1 MQHLSYYVVLGCV
14 AGVLLGSWAY
24 FRRYQVSRPP
34 IGVFNLKDIALM
46 VVLIILLPLLYLA
59 LPLWLAASLLLLVAL
74 SLLYFT
80 WEPVLR
86 ARWAIWLA
94 TLSLLALD
102 SAAAFLLGTS
112 QNAFFAVNNTV
123 LLLMVVGATNLW
135 VQSGMKARDA
145 ALLGVFLALYDFI
158 ATAQLP
164 LMGDLVAR
172 LSGLPLAPM
181 VAWSSEHSLWGI
193 GLGDVL
199 LATVFPL
206 VMRKAFGRT
215 AGLVA
220 LLLALLAIGTLLAL
234 PLQGLFPVM
243 VVLGPLMLLQYL
255 YWRRRRGRERTTWQ
269 YLQEE
274 PLEPRGQNPPLLPEP
289 LASARSLVEKA
300 FPFDSQD
307 KPFS

>member
-1 MQHLSYYVVLGCV
+1 
-14 AGVLLGSWAY
+14 
-24 FRRYQVSRPP
+24 
-34 IGVFNLKDIALM
+34 
-46 VVLIILLPLLYLA
+46 
-59 LPLWLAASLLLLVAL
+59 LLLVAL

-94 TLSLLALD
+94 ALGLLALD

-145 ALLGVFLALYDFI
+145 AILGVFLACYDFI

-164 LMGDLVAR
+164 LMGELVTR
-172 LSGLPLAPM
+172 LSGLPLAPL
-181 VAWSSEHSLWGI
+181 VGWSSEHSLLGM
-193 GLGDVL
+193 GLGDL
-199 LATVFPL
+199 LLTAVFPL

-220 LLLALLAIGTLLAL
+220 LVLALLAVGTLLAL
-234 PLQGLFPVM
+234 LGSGTPLPLLRYGYFPRM

-255 YWRRRRGRERTTWQ
+255 YWRRLRGRERTTWQ
-269 YLQEE
+269 YLEEE
-274 PLEPRGQNPPLLPEP
+274 PP
-289 LASARSLVEKA
+289 
-300 FPFDSQD
+300 SQQRQRRT
-307 KPFS
+307 PQPVG